1 MFIHK
6 PWMPFLNLGIVEP
19 SNPFK
24 GCKVWNNHVMI
35 TAGQEEKKGEKQ
47 DYARTLENSIAK
59 GTRAHTHLHTKI

>member
-35 TAGQEEKKGEKQ
+35 TAGQEEKKGEK
-47 DYARTLENSIAK
+47 
-59 GTRAHTHLHTKI
+59 KIMHAP